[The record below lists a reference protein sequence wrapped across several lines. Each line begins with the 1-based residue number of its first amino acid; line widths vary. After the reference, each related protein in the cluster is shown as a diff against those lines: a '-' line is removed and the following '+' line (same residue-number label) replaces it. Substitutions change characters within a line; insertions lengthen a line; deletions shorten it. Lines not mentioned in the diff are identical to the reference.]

1 MTTSLTNDRDK
12 REIALNY
19 LTISARKLMAAQG
32 NYEEALTQMRTM
44 MHFIDLAKQYG
55 CTESEIT
62 LALGY
67 DKKRA
72 EPLLAQV
79 K

>member
-1 MTTSLTNDRDK
+1 MTILSNSNDK
-12 REIALNY
+12 RQIALNY
-19 LTISARKLMAAQG
+19 LSISARKLLAARG
-32 NYEEALTQMRTM
+32 NYDESFAQMRAM
-44 MHFIDLAKQYG
+44 VHFIDLAKQYG
-55 CTESEIT
+55 CTENEIT

-72 EPLLAQV
+72 EQLLAQV

>member
-1 MTTSLTNDRDK
+1 MESLPNNNDK
-12 REIALNY
+12 RTIALQY
-19 LTISARKLMAAQG
+19 LTISARKLMAARG
-32 NYEEALTQMRTM
+32 NYDESLAQMRTM
-44 MHFIDLAKQYG
+44 VHFIDLAKQYG

-67 DKKRA
+67 DRKRA

>member
-1 MTTSLTNDRDK
+1 MTILSSNTDK
-12 REIALNY
+12 QQIALQY

-32 NYEEALTQMRTM
+32 NYEQALAEMRAM
-44 MHFIDLAKQYG
+44 VHFIDLAKQYG

-67 DKKRA
+67 DRKRA

-79 K
+79 N

>member
-1 MTTSLTNDRDK
+1 MESLPNNNDK
-12 REIALNY
+12 RTIALQY

-32 NYEEALTQMRTM
+32 NYEESLAQMRTM
-44 MHFIDLAKQYG
+44 VHFIDLAKQYG

-67 DKKRA
+67 DRKRA

>member
-1 MTTSLTNDRDK
+1 MESLPKNTDK

-19 LTISARKLMAAQG
+19 LSISARKLA
-32 NYEEALTQMRTM
+32 EARGDYDNSLAQMRTM
-44 MHFIDLAKQYG
+44 VHYIDLAKLYG
-55 CTESEIT
+55 CSEAEIT

-72 EPLLAQV
+72 EPLLAAV

>member
-1 MTTSLTNDRDK
+1 MDNNDR
-12 REIALNY
+12 RTIALQY
-19 LTISARKLMAAQG
+19 ITISARKLMAAQG

-44 MHFIDLAKQYG
+44 MHFIDLAKKYG

>member
-19 LTISARKLMAAQG
+19 LTISARKLV
-32 NYEEALTQMRTM
+32 EARGDYDSSLAQMRTM
-44 MHFIDLAKQYG
+44 VHYIDLAKQYG
-55 CTESEIT
+55 CSEAEIT

-67 DKKRA
+67 DRKRA
-72 EPLLAQV
+72 EHLLAV

>member
-1 MTTSLTNDRDK
+1 MESLSKDTDK
-12 REIALNY
+12 RSIALQY
-19 LTISARKLMAAQG
+19 LTISARKLMAARG
-32 NYEEALTQMRTM
+32 NYDESLAQMRTM
-44 MHFIDLAKQYG
+44 VHFIDLAKQYG

-67 DKKRA
+67 DKKRV

>member
-1 MTTSLTNDRDK
+1 MESLPKSSDK
-12 REIALNY
+12 RTIALQY
-19 LTISARKLMAAQG
+19 LTISARKVANSRG
-32 NYEEALTQMRTM
+32 DYEQALAEMRAM

-55 CTESEIT
+55 CSENEIV

-72 EPLLAQV
+72 EPLLSQV
-79 K
+79 N

>member
-1 MTTSLTNDRDK
+1 MESLSKDTDK
-12 REIALNY
+12 RSIALQY
-19 LTISARKLMAAQG
+19 LTISARKLMAARG
-32 NYEEALTQMRTM
+32 NYDESLAQMRTM
-44 MHFIDLAKQYG
+44 VHFIDLAKQYG

-67 DKKRA
+67 DKQRV

>member
-1 MTTSLTNDRDK
+1 MTLSLTKDQDK
-12 REIALNY
+12 RTIALQY

-32 NYEEALTQMRTM
+32 NYEQALAEMRAM
-44 MHFIDLAKQYG
+44 QHFIDLAKQYG
-55 CTESEIT
+55 CSENEIV

-72 EPLLAQV
+72 EPLLAAV